1 MVEHVK
7 PLMTYSRLMADSGSP
22 SELEARL
29 ASLPHPVRLVFFTQ
43 TFWCDT
49 CLSALQVVDQLASLS
64 SQITVDQYNLVLDK
78 ETVAEYDVDRAPAIA
93 VVGDTDLGIRYYGV
107 PLGYEV
113 ASLVDAV
120 VLVGRR
126 ELGLSEKSLTAIAA
140 LDRPVDIKVFITPT

>member
-1 MVEHVK
+1 
-7 PLMTYSRLMADSGSP
+7 MADSGSP

-43 TFWCDT
+43 TFGCDT
-49 CLSALQVVDQLASLS
+49 RLSALQVVDQLASLS

-107 PLGYEV
+107 PSGYEV

-120 VLVGRR
+120 LLVGRR
-126 ELGLSEKSLTAIAA
+126 ELGLSDKSLTAIAA
-140 LDRPVDIKVFITPT
+140 LDRPVDIKVFVTPT